1 MSSRSRR
8 FERLERARPATP
20 ETRTQGAGVGERFGA
35 VTGGDAP
42 AAADA
47 VAHGTSAEA
56 RFRSDPSAE
65 KPLRLLE
72 LDEGQPFVRCA
83 RCRRDAYRTAA
94 SCTFCGADLDTQE
107 QRAYNEAYWKER
119 QADADAQRA
128 ELERLRVARETA
140 ERELAEATRELR
152 RRAADR
158 RGDDEELGDPFRAG
172 FKAIGLWLGTWLRRA
187 FPDRALRI
195 AVMTAL
201 AAGLAFLVV
210 RFPTQ
215 AWAALSALGILV
227 AIGAWFARLI
237 RVFRE

>member
-8 FERLERARPATP
+8 FERLERERPAASEAP
-20 ETRTQGAGVGERFGA
+20 PQGAGLGERFAA
-35 VTGGDAP
+35 VTGDAP
-42 AAADA
+42 VAGDA
-47 VAHGTSAEA
+47 VARGTSAEA
-56 RFRSDPSAE
+56 RFRTEAPAE

-72 LDEGQPFVRCA
+72 LDQGQPFVRCA

-107 QRAYNEAYWKER
+107 QRAYNEAYWKDR
-119 QADADAQRA
+119 QADDTEQRA
-128 ELERLRVARETA
+128 ELERLRAARETA

-152 RRAADR
+152 RRTAER
-158 RGDDEELGDPFRAG
+158 RNHDDGLGDPFRAG
-172 FKAIGLWLGTWLRRA
+172 FRAIGLWLGTWLRRA

-201 AAGLAFLVV
+201 GAGLVFLVV

-215 AWAALSALGILV
+215 AWAVLWALGILA
-227 AIGAWFARLI
+227 AIGAWFVRLI
-237 RVFRE
+237 GVFRE